1 MFRLLLGTLVVAATA
16 FGQMPSEMKYDPQAD
31 PNAGLKA
38 AIDRAGQEHKRI
50 LMDVGGE
57 WCGWCHRMDKF
68 LADHAEL
75 QALLNKNYVVL
86 KVNFS
91 PENEN
96 KEFLAKYPKVAGYPH
111 LFVLDGAG
119 KLLVSKNTGDLEE
132 GKSYNLTR
140 FLEFLEQ
147 YAPAK

>member
-1 MFRLLLGTLVVAATA
+1 MFRLLLGTLVVAAAA
-16 FGQMPSEMKYDPQAD
+16 FCQMPAEMKYDPQAD

-38 AIDRAGQEHKRI
+38 AIERAGQEHKHI

-75 QALLNKNYVVL
+75 LALLNKNYVVL

-96 KEFLAKYPKVAGYPH
+96 KAFLAGYPKVAGYPH

-119 KLLVSKNTGDLEE
+119 KLLVSKDTSELEE
-132 GKSYNLTR
+132 GKSYNLDR
-140 FLEFLEQ
+140 FREFLEK

>member
-1 MFRLLLGTLVVAATA
+1 MPLGARRRGLAQLPT
-16 FGQMPSEMKYDPQAD
+16 EMKYDPKAD

-38 AIDRAGQEHKRI
+38 AVERAGREHKNI

-68 LADHAEL
+68 LTDHAEL
-75 QALLNKNYVVL
+75 LALLNGNYVVL

-91 PENEN
+91 PENPN

-111 LFVLDGAG
+111 LFVLDSKG
-119 KLLVSKNTGDLEE
+119 KLLLSKNTGDLEE
-132 GKSYNLTR
+132 GKGYNLDR
-140 FLEFLEQ
+140 FREFLEKN
-147 YAPAK
+147 APAR

>member
-1 MFRLLLGTLVVAATA
+1 MFRLLLCALVVAAA
-16 FGQMPSEMKYDPQAD
+16 FGQKPSELKYAPEAD

-38 AIDRAGQEHKRI
+38 AIARAAREHKNV

-68 LADHAEL
+68 LTDHADL
-75 QALLNKNYVVL
+75 AALVEKNYVVL
-86 KVNFS
+86 KVSFS

-96 KEFLAKYPKVAGYPH
+96 RQFLAKYPKIEGYPH
-111 LFVLDGAG
+111 IFVLDGTG

-132 GKSYNLTR
+132 GKSYNLDR
-140 FLEFLEQ
+140 FREFLQQ
-147 YAPAK
+147 YAPSR

>member
-1 MFRLLLGTLVVAATA
+1 MIRLLLGTLVVAAAA
-16 FGQMPSEMKYDPQAD
+16 FGQMPSAMKYDPQAD

-38 AIDRAGQEHKRI
+38 AIERAGQEHKRI

-91 PENEN
+91 PENAN
-96 KEFLAKYPKVAGYPH
+96 KAFLAGYPKVAGYPH
-111 LFVLDGAG
+111 LFVLNGAG

-132 GKSYNLTR
+132 GKSYNLER
-140 FLEFLEQ
+140 FREFLEK

>member
-1 MFRLLLGTLVVAATA
+1 MMRLLLGMLVVAAA
-16 FGQMPSEMKYDPQAD
+16 FGQMPAAMKYDPQAN
-31 PNAGLKA
+31 PGAGLKA
-38 AIDRAGQEHKRI
+38 AIKRAGQEHKRI

-57 WCGWCHRMDKF
+57 WCGWCHRMDRF

-75 QALLNKNYVVL
+75 LALLNKNYVVL

-96 KEFLAKYPKVAGYPH
+96 KAFLAGYPHVAGYPH

-132 GKSYNLTR
+132 GKSYNLDR
-140 FLEFLEQ
+140 FREFLEQ

>member
-1 MFRLLLGTLVVAATA
+1 MFRSLLCTLVLAAAA

-31 PNAGLKA
+31 PNAGMKA
-38 AIDRAGQEHKRI
+38 AIERAGKEHKNI

-68 LADHAEL
+68 LTDHAEL
-75 QALLNKNYVVL
+75 LALLNGNYVVL

-96 KEFLAKYPKVAGYPH
+96 KTFLAKYPKVAGYPH

-132 GKSYNLTR
+132 GKGYNLDR
-140 FLEFLEQ
+140 FREFLEQ
-147 YAPAK
+147 YAPAR

>member
-1 MFRLLLGTLVVAATA
+1 MFRLLLSTLVVAATA

-38 AIDRAGQEHKRI
+38 AIERAGQEHKRI

-75 QALLNKNYVVL
+75 LALLNKNYVVL

-96 KEFLAKYPKVAGYPH
+96 KAFLAGYPKVAGYPH

-119 KLLVSKNTGDLEE
+119 KLLVSKDTSELEE
-132 GKSYNLTR
+132 GKSYNLDR
-140 FLEFLEQ
+140 FREFLEK